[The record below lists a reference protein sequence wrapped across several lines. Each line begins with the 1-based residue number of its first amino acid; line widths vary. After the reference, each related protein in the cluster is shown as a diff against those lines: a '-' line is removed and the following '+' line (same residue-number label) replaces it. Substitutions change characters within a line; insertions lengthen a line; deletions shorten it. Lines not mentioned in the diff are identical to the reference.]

1 MTILNAANLLSFY
14 RPFAAILCVYTL
26 SAEHWLYAAAIYLA
40 ALLTDLA
47 DGIIARKL
55 GTDSPLGGLIDHTC
69 DAVFVVILLAAWS
82 ANGLMTPLLPFLV
95 ALAFLQYVLDS
106 KALSGQ
112 RLKPSRLGR
121 WNGIAY
127 FGLAGIPI
135 GGQLLGIDEMLA
147 GWISWAAWLLV
158 LSTVLS
164 MLDRGQILYRTR
176 AGNQVRD

>member
-1 MTILNAANLLSFY
+1 MIFTAANLLSFY
-14 RPFAAILCVYTL
+14 RPVAAVLCAYTI
-26 SAEHWLYAAAIYLA
+26 STEHWLYAAAIYLA
-40 ALLTDLA
+40 ALLTDIA

-55 GTDSPLGGLIDHTC
+55 GTDSPLGGLIDHAC
-69 DAVFVVILLAAWS
+69 DALFAVILLAAWS
-82 ANGLMTPLLPFLV
+82 GSGLMTPLLPLLV

-112 RLKPSRLGR
+112 PLKPSRLGR

-135 GGQLLGIDEMLA
+135 GGHLLGIDALLAA

-158 LSTVLS
+158 LTTVLS
-164 MLDRGQILYRTR
+164 MLDRALILYRTR
-176 AGNQVRD
+176 GGNSPRA